1 MSGQHWTAEPTSYRP
16 SGEADETW
24 ALVCDATPNGRKNA
38 DGTTSYSMR
47 IPALIISEYVS
58 DPDQVAADFAGKLNV
73 FPELLAALKKAAEI
87 IEQCTMFDAS
97 GAYAVIAKAEGRQP

>member
-24 ALVCDATPNGRKNA
+24 ALVYDATPNGRKNA

-58 DPDQVAADFAGKLNV
+58 DPDQVAADFAGKLNA
-73 FPELLAALKKAAEI
+73 FPDMLSALKMAQVWLDADGRFDMQGINAA
-87 IEQCTMFDAS
+87 
-97 GAYAVIAKAEGRQP
+97 IAKAEGRQP